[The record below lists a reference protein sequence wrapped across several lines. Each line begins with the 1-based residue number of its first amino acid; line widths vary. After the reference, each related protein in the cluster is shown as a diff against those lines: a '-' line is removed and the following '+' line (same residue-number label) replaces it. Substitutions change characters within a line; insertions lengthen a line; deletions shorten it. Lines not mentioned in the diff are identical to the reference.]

1 MRKTAGY
8 DCGRKMSH
16 ISGNGQTNLQG
27 VGKSSSP
34 NALGIFACNV
44 YFINLAR
51 KEKMFKG
58 YTYYENFFGKHYK
71 LIYTTTVN

>member
-1 MRKTAGY
+1 MIFFYEYKQRITLPFW
-8 DCGRKMSH
+8 
-16 ISGNGQTNLQG
+16 QTNLQG
-27 VGKSSSP
+27 AGKSSSP

-58 YTYYENFFGKHYK
+58 YTYYENFFGKRYK